1 MRIPRWVAFLV
12 ECCCCIAL
20 LTKFQDQSI
29 RYSRTRSLEVQL
41 RSTLRDTTVDR
52 NDYIRSLKSGSWVKF
67 ISGASNQDLPL
78 IRNMCFLYTLAGVDC
93 IDLSADP
100 AVIITATKGVE
111 LAMNRLGLSQA
122 KRPLIMISVNDDD
135 DPHFRKA
142 VFDKNRCP
150 PTCPRPCEKVCP
162 ARAIPP
168 LTVIKE
174 SAVINSMDSYQINT
188 AGISGIMSAGVIAD
202 RCYGCGRCIP
212 ICPIGLILT
221 ESYSVSKSAIIDF
234 FRSGTVDAIE
244 IHTLQHHE
252 NAFADLWDTIGDD
265 VISSAKVLSISF
277 PDMGDSTISYLN
289 SLQSIIESRDAWRGF
304 SGVQIWQSDG
314 RPMSGDIGR
323 GTAHKSSNL
332 AAFVMDELA
341 NNEIDKGIHGGVVDI
356 SGSSA
361 NSADIPLQRNSPRSG
376 LIDIYS
382 GQHFIQ
388 LAGGTNDYSAST
400 AKKEGLV
407 GRTGFGGF
415 AFGGYARRI
424 IGDILHDLEVTNPG
438 SNIEDHPIILAQCL
452 NFASKLVSSVKE

>member
-1 MRIPRWVAFLV
+1 MRILRSLGILVSFCGCIAFLV
-12 ECCCCIAL
+12 TL
-20 LTKFQDQSI
+20 QDQSI
-29 RYSRTRSLEVQL
+29 RYSRPRSLDVLL
-41 RSTLRDTTVDR
+41 RSTNSDTTADR
-52 NDYIRSLKSGSWVKF
+52 NDYIRSLKTGSWVKF

-78 IRNMCFLYTLAGVDC
+78 IRNMCYLYTLAGVDC

-100 AVIITATKGVE
+100 AVIIAATNGVE
-111 LAMNRLGLSQA
+111 LAMKQLGLSQE
-122 KRPLIMISVNDDD
+122 KKPLIMISVNDDD

-150 PTCPRPCEKVCP
+150 VTCPRPCEKVCP

-168 LTVIKE
+168 LTAIKE
-174 SAVINSMDSYQINT
+174 SSDVYSTSNFQNHVAE
-188 AGISGIMSAGVIAD
+188 ISGTTSAGVIAD

-212 ICPIGLILT
+212 ICPLGLILT

-252 NAFADLWDTIGDD
+252 NAFAELWDTIGDD

-277 PDMGDSTISYLN
+277 PDMCESTIPYLN
-289 SLQSIIESRDAWRGF
+289 SLQSIIQSCDAWNGF
-304 SGVQIWQSDG
+304 QGVQVWQTDG

-332 AAFVMDELA
+332 ASFVIDELA
-341 NNEIDKGIHGGVVDI
+341 NHKSRQIISVTSDDI
-356 SGSSA
+356 TGDSVTLEDSYE
-361 NSADIPLQRNSPRSG
+361 NG
-376 LIDIYS
+376 LIDMQS

-400 AKKEGLV
+400 AKKEGLI

-424 IGDILHDLEVTNPG
+424 IGDILHDLEVANPG
-438 SNIEDHPIILAQCL
+438 SNIEDHPIVFNKCL
-452 NFASKLVSSVKE
+452 DFATKLVSSVKQS

>member
-1 MRIPRWVAFLV
+1 MRILRSIAILACFS
-12 ECCCCIAL
+12 CCIAFL
-20 LTKFQDQSI
+20 ATLQDQSI
-29 RYSRTRSLEVQL
+29 RYSRPRSLEVLL
-41 RSTLRDTTVDR
+41 RSTNSDTTANR
-52 NDYIRSLKSGSWVKF
+52 NDYIRSLKTGSWVKF

-78 IRNMCFLYTLAGVDC
+78 IRNMCYLYTLAGVDC

-100 AVIITATKGVE
+100 AVIIAATKGVE
-111 LAMNRLGLSQA
+111 LAMKQLGLSQE

-150 PTCPRPCEKVCP
+150 VTCPRPCEKVCP

-168 LTVIKE
+168 LTAIKE
-174 SAVINSMDSYQINT
+174 SSASDIQNYVE
-188 AGISGIMSAGVIAD
+188 GISGITSAGVIAD

-212 ICPIGLILT
+212 ICPLGLILT

-234 FRSGTVDAIE
+234 FRAGTVDAIE

-252 NAFADLWDTIGDD
+252 NAFAELWDTIGDD

-277 PDMGDSTISYLN
+277 PDMGESTIPYLN
-289 SLQSIIESRDAWRGF
+289 TLQSIIQSCDAWNGF
-304 SGVQIWQSDG
+304 QGVQVWQTDG

-332 AAFVMDELA
+332 ASFVIDELA
-341 NNEIDKGIHGGVVDI
+341 NHKIKQIIPVTSDDI
-356 SGSSA
+356 VGDSVTLKDSF
-361 NSADIPLQRNSPRSG
+361 NNG
-376 LIDIYS
+376 LIDMHS

-400 AKKEGLV
+400 AKKEGLI
-407 GRTGFGGF
+407 GRSGFGGF
-415 AFGGYARRI
+415 AFGGYARRV
-424 IGDILHDLEVTNPG
+424 IGDILHDLEVANPG
-438 SNIEDHPIILAQCL
+438 SNIEDHPLVLNQCL
-452 NFASKLVSSVKE
+452 NFATKLVSSVKES

>member
-1 MRIPRWVAFLV
+1 MRILRSIAILACFS
-12 ECCCCIAL
+12 CCIAFL
-20 LTKFQDQSI
+20 ATLQDRSI
-29 RYSRTRSLEVQL
+29 RYSRPRSLEVLL
-41 RSTLRDTTVDR
+41 RSTNSDTTANR
-52 NDYIRSLKSGSWVKF
+52 NDYIRSLKTGSWVKF

-78 IRNMCFLYTLAGVDC
+78 IRNMCYLYTLAGVDC

-100 AVIITATKGVE
+100 AVIIAATKGVE
-111 LAMNRLGLSQA
+111 LAMKQLGLSQE

-150 PTCPRPCEKVCP
+150 VTCPRPCEKVCP

-168 LTVIKE
+168 LTAIKDS
-174 SAVINSMDSYQINT
+174 SASDIQNYV
-188 AGISGIMSAGVIAD
+188 AGISGTTSAGVIAD

-212 ICPIGLILT
+212 ICPLGLILT

-234 FRSGTVDAIE
+234 FRAGTVDAIE

-252 NAFADLWDTIGDD
+252 NAFAELWDTIGDD

-277 PDMGDSTISYLN
+277 PDMGESTIPYLN
-289 SLQSIIESRDAWRGF
+289 TLQSIIQSCDAWNGF
-304 SGVQIWQSDG
+304 QGVQVWQTDG

-332 AAFVMDELA
+332 ASFVIDELA
-341 NNEIDKGIHGGVVDI
+341 FHKIKQI
-356 SGSSA
+356 
-361 NSADIPLQRNSPRSG
+361 IPVTSDNIIGDTVTLKDSFKNG
-376 LIDIYS
+376 LIDMHS

-400 AKKEGLV
+400 AKKEGLI

-415 AFGGYARRI
+415 AFGGYARRV
-424 IGDILHDLEVTNPG
+424 IGDILHDLEVANPG
-438 SNIEDHPIILAQCL
+438 SNIEDHPIVFSQCL
-452 NFASKLVSSVKE
+452 NFATKLVSSVKES